1 MMWIIRRIS
10 GALDCLLQW
19 AYVVVIGLLLAAC
32 QQQMADQPRYK
43 PLARSTFFEDERA
56 SRPLVPGTVARDQ
69 LRADEPLFTGRSA
82 GTLVDTF
89 PFPVTHALIERGQE
103 RFNIFCAPCHDRTG
117 SGQGM
122 IVRRGF
128 RQPPSYHIDRLRQ
141 APVGHFFEVISDGFG
156 TMPDYSSQIL
166 PRDRWA
172 IIAYIRA
179 LQLSR
184 SATLADV
191 PETDLRRLQEQ
202 AK

>member
-156 TMPDYSSQIL
+156 AMPDYSSQIL

-179 LQLSR
+179 L
-184 SATLADV
+184 
-191 PETDLRRLQEQ
+191 
-202 AK
+202 